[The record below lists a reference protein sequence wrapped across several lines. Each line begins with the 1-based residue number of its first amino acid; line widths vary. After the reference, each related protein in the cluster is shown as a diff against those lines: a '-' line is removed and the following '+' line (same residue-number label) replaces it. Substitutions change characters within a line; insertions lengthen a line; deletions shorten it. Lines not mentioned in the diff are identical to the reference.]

1 MKTITY
7 LKRIAL
13 KEFKTMIK
21 KKEGTINPA
30 RIVRQAS
37 ETTGEEFYLL
47 YTCNPKVPKPW
58 GYIPEPEKTGIRF
71 RQQ

>member
-1 MKTITY
+1 
-7 LKRIAL
+7 
-13 KEFKTMIK
+13 MIK